1 MIRILIV
8 DDQALVRQGLASLL
22 SLETD
27 FQIVGEAGNGD
38 QAVSMAES
46 LEPDMVLMDIR
57 MPGRDGVAATRIIHE
72 KLPATKIL
80 VLTTFDDDEYI
91 VQAMQAGAAGY
102 LLKDTPTDQLASTI
116 RALHAGSTLFGPTIA
131 QKIISRLNPVQAAQ
145 ERVAVDKLLT
155 AREVEVLQL
164 LGQGKSNREIAQ
176 TLFITE
182 GTVKNHITRI
192 LSQLNLRD
200 RTQAAL
206 WAQQNM

>member
-22 SLETD
+22 SLEAD

-72 KLPATKIL
+72 KMPATKIL

-91 VQAMQAGAAGY
+91 VQAMHAGAAGY

-131 QKIISRLNPVQAAQ
+131 QKIISRLNPVQAPQ

-206 WAQQNM
+206 WAQQNL

>member
-46 LEPDMVLMDIR
+46 LEPDIVLMDIR
-57 MPGRDGVAATRIIHE
+57 MPGRDGVAATRIIRE
-72 KLPATKIL
+72 KLPETKIL

-91 VQAMQAGAAGY
+91 VQAMHAGAAGY
-102 LLKDTPTDQLASTI
+102 LLKDTPTEQLASTI
-116 RALHAGSTLFGPTIA
+116 RALHGGSTLFGPTIA
-131 QKIISRLNPVQAAQ
+131 QKIISRLNPVHSPS
-145 ERVAVDKLLT
+145 EKIAVDKILT

-164 LGQGKSNREIAQ
+164 VGQGKSNREIAQ

>member
-1 MIRILIV
+1 YARQRHTLYGSGARDTNSGGHSVMIRILIV

-22 SLETD
+22 SLEAD

-72 KLPATKIL
+72 KMPATKIL

-91 VQAMQAGAAGY
+91 VQAMHAGAAGY

-116 RALHAGSTLFGPTIA
+116 RALHAGSTLLGP
-131 QKIISRLNPVQAAQ
+131 
-145 ERVAVDKLLT
+145 
-155 AREVEVLQL
+155 
-164 LGQGKSNREIAQ
+164 
-176 TLFITE
+176 
-182 GTVKNHITRI
+182 
-192 LSQLNLRD
+192 
-200 RTQAAL
+200 
-206 WAQQNM
+206 